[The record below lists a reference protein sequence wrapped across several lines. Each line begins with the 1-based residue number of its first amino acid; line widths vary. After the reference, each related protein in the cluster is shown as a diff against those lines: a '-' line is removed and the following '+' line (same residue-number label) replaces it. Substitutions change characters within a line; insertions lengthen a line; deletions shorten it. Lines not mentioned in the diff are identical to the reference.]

1 MPLCPTET
9 VQAIYAEFARGDVA
23 ALVARFH
30 PDAQVVVHAPDSVPY
45 GGTRRGP
52 EEIGRWFVE
61 LGSAMQLDRVE
72 AETVIASGDEVAV
85 RGVEEGRSVA
95 TGRAYQSGFAHIWRI
110 EDGLVLRLDDFMD
123 SAAVTAALAA

>member
-1 MPLCPTET
+1 MPPSPTEI
-9 VQAIYAEFARGDVA
+9 VQAIYAEFARGEVA
-23 ALVARFH
+23 ALVSRFH
-30 PDAQVVVHAPDSVPY
+30 ADAQVIVHAPSSVPY

-61 LGSAMQLDRVE
+61 LGSTMALDRVE
-72 AETVIASGDEVAV
+72 AETLIASGDEVAV

-95 TGRAYQSGFAHIWRI
+95 TGRPYRSGFAHIWRI
-110 EDGLVLRLDDFMD
+110 EDGLVTRLDDFMD